1 MNSCLHCQKSRYFQY
16 RHLSEDLN
24 NPKSIE
30 QNEDRD
36 MGLNSGSDDY
46 ENNWFF
52 IKLSKNVTKSILL
65 FFQLWMA
72 HTMAVKHVLE
82 IIILKHP

>member
-1 MNSCLHCQKSRYFQY
+1 MK
-16 RHLSEDLN
+16 
-24 NPKSIE
+24 IE
-30 QNEDRD
+30 IWALTVGQMTMKTTE
-36 MGLNSGSDDY
+36 
-46 ENNWFF
+46 FF